1 MSQIYGLF
9 AVSLTYE
16 NYRSAGS
23 QGDAASV
30 RSIEPSLF
38 DPVAEDGSWGLK
50 CRSERSNFLSR
61 GPPMFQPVELMPH
74 AVCWA
79 AAPNLIWTMVV
90 TNLVTFL
97 SYLSICVTLL
107 YLVSRT
113 RRVIARDWAYFVV
126 GFALFIVACGSTHL
140 LEVITTWIPVF
151 WIDAGTNVITALLSG
166 YVAIMLIKRASAI
179 GFAISDYA
187 DRLANAEEE
196 KRAIEEKLLS
206 ARKLEDWS
214 RLSTVI
220 AHEIGNPLEAIQNML
235 YLITT
240 DPESS
245 PGSVELAE
253 QAQQEVERVITISRS
268 TLSFHRESK
277 QPEMIDL
284 RSVCESVRFLLQ
296 SIIDDKGIEFEII
309 GEGPFL
315 IEAFPGETRQ
325 VILNLA
331 RNACEA
337 ISERG
342 RGVSLSLSSAL
353 NGVELQIADEGI
365 GISSATLS
373 TLFEFGKTTKGDQ
386 GNGLGL
392 WSVKQIL
399 SKHGGTIS
407 LASSSSSGTRFVLW
421 WPENHPSMSQT
432 GATAA

>member
-1 MSQIYGLF
+1 MVES
-9 AVSLTYE
+9 
-16 NYRSAGS
+16 
-23 QGDAASV
+23 
-30 RSIEPSLF
+30 
-38 DPVAEDGSWGLK
+38 
-50 CRSERSNFLSR
+50 
-61 GPPMFQPVELMPH
+61 VELMPH

-79 AAPNLIWTMVV
+79 GAPKLIWTMVI
-90 TNLVTFL
+90 TNFVTFL
-97 SYLSICVTLL
+97 SYVSICASLL
-107 YLVSRT
+107 YLARRT

-140 LEVITTWIPVF
+140 LEVLTTWVPVF
-151 WIDAGTNVITALLSG
+151 WIDAGTNIVTALLSA

-179 GFAISDYA
+179 GFAICDYS

-245 PGSVELAE
+245 SSSVELAE

-277 QPEMIDL
+277 QPELIDL
-284 RSVCESVRFLLQ
+284 RSVCESVCFLLQ
-296 SIIDDKGIEFEII
+296 SIIDEKEIDFKII
-309 GEGPFL
+309 GDGPFL
-315 IEAFPGETRQ
+315 IRAFPGETRQ

-331 RNACEA
+331 RNACES
-337 ISERG
+337 ITER
-342 RGVSLSLSSAL
+342 RRHVWLFLNSVP
-353 NGVELQIADEGI
+353 NGVELKIVDEGT
-365 GISSATLS
+365 GMSNATIS
-373 TLFEFGKTTKGDQ
+373 TLFEFGKTSKGEQ

-392 WSVKQIL
+392 WSVKQII
-399 SKHGGTIS
+399 SKSGGSIK
-407 LASSSSSGTRFVLW
+407 LAGSSPSGTTFIIR
-421 WPENHPSMSQT
+421 WPESHPST
-432 GATAA
+432 LEPAVTVGHLF

>member
-1 MSQIYGLF
+1 
-9 AVSLTYE
+9 
-16 NYRSAGS
+16 
-23 QGDAASV
+23 
-30 RSIEPSLF
+30 
-38 DPVAEDGSWGLK
+38 
-50 CRSERSNFLSR
+50 
-61 GPPMFQPVELMPH
+61 MFQSVELMPH

-79 AAPNLIWTMVV
+79 AAPHLIWTMVV

-97 SYLSICVTLL
+97 SYVSICVTLL

-151 WIDAGTNVITALLSG
+151 WIDAGTNIVTALLSA

-179 GFAISDYA
+179 GFAIRDYA

-245 PGSVELAE
+245 PGSVELAH

-268 TLSFHRESK
+268 TLSFHRESR
-277 QPEMIDL
+277 QPEIIDL
-284 RSVCESVRFLLQ
+284 RSVCESVCFLLQ
-296 SIIDDKGIEFEII
+296 SVINEKGIEFKII

-315 IEAFPGETRQ
+315 VEAFPGETRQ
-325 VILNLA
+325 VILNVA

-342 RGVSLSLSSAL
+342 RGVSLFLSSAL
-353 NGVELQIADEGI
+353 DGVELQIADEGT
-365 GISSATLS
+365 GISSTTLS
-373 TLFEFGKTTKGDQ
+373 TLFEFGKTSKGEQ

-399 SKHGGTIS
+399 SKHGGRIS
-407 LASSSSSGTRFVLW
+407 LASSSPSGTRFVLW
-421 WPENHPSMSQT
+421 WPEHHPSRSKT
-432 GATAA
+432 RTTAA

>member
-1 MSQIYGLF
+1 
-9 AVSLTYE
+9 
-16 NYRSAGS
+16 
-23 QGDAASV
+23 
-30 RSIEPSLF
+30 
-38 DPVAEDGSWGLK
+38 
-50 CRSERSNFLSR
+50 
-61 GPPMFQPVELMPH
+61 MFQPVELMPH

-79 AAPNLIWTMVV
+79 AAPKLIWTMVI
-90 TNLVTFL
+90 TNLVTFF
-97 SYLSICVTLL
+97 SYLSICITLL
-107 YLVSRT
+107 YLASRT

-140 LEVITTWIPVF
+140 LEVVTTWIPVF
-151 WIDAGTNVITALLSG
+151 WIDAGTNVVTAVLSG
-166 YVAIMLIKRASAI
+166 YVAIMLIRRAPAI

-187 DRLANAEEE
+187 DRLANAEEQ
-196 KRAIEEKLLS
+196 KREVEEKLLA

-220 AHEIGNPLEAIQNML
+220 AHEIGNPLETIQNIL
-235 YLITT
+235 YLITS
-240 DPESS
+240 DPESTA
-245 PGSVELAE
+245 GSVELAE

-277 QPEMIDL
+277 QPEVIDL
-284 RSVCESVRFLLQ
+284 RSVCESVCFLLQ
-296 SIIDDKGIEFEII
+296 SVISEKGIEFKII

-342 RGVSLSLSSAL
+342 RSVSLLLSSAF
-353 NGVELQIADEGI
+353 NGVELQISDEGT
-365 GISSATLS
+365 GMSNATVS
-373 TLFEFGKTTKGDQ
+373 TLFEFGKTSKGDQ

-392 WSVKQIL
+392 WSVKQII

-407 LASSSSSGTRFVLW
+407 LASSSPLGTRFVIW
-421 WPENHPSMSQT
+421 WPQHHPSIQA
-432 GATAA
+432 GASAA